1 MPKAPS
7 RLPVAAA
14 LESIRSVYNVG
25 AFFRSGDAAGIARLH
40 LCGYTGRPPHPGIAK
55 TALGAEESLPWEHCA
70 DLLSLIAEYRAKG
83 WQTAAVET
91 TPQAIDLFEW
101 TPRFPVLLLFGNEVD
116 GLSTPVLEEA
126 DVHVRIPMLGVKESL
141 NVAVAGG
148 VVLFEMLRK
157 FRQTAEDCGSVA
169 FTAEVGGRR

>member
-1 MPKAPS
+1 MTKAPS

-25 AFFRSGDAAGIARLH
+25 AFFRSGDAAGIERLH
-40 LCGYTGRPPHPGIAK
+40 LSGYTGRPPHRGITK
-55 TALGAEESLPWEHCA
+55 TALGAEESLPWENCA
-70 DLLSLIAEYRAKG
+70 DLVSLIAEYRAKG

-91 TPQAIDLFEW
+91 TPQAIDVFEW

-116 GLSTPVLEEA
+116 GLSAPVLEQA

-148 VVLFEMLRK
+148 VLLFEMLRK
-157 FRQTAEDCGSVA
+157 FRQTSGDRAAVEFADQVA
-169 FTAEVGGRR
+169 GQR

>member
-1 MPKAPS
+1 MTEAPL

-25 AFFRSGDAAGIARLH
+25 AFFRSGDAAGIERLH
-40 LCGYTGRPPHPGIAK
+40 LCGYTGRPPHKGIAK
-55 TALGAEESLPWEHCA
+55 TALGAEESLAWDHCT
-70 DLLSLIAEYRAKG
+70 DLVGLIRDYRDKG

-91 TPQAIDLFEW
+91 TPTAVDVFEW

-116 GLSTPVLEEA
+116 GLSAPVLEEA

-148 VVLFEMLRK
+148 VLLFEMLRK
-157 FRQTAEDCGSVA
+157 FRETAEKPGSIEFA
-169 FTAEVGGRR
+169 SQVGGRR

>member
-1 MPKAPS
+1 MTEAPS

-25 AFFRSGDAAGIARLH
+25 AFFRSGDAAGIERLH
-40 LCGYTGRPPHPGIAK
+40 LCGYTGRPPHKGIAK
-55 TALGAEESLPWEHCA
+55 TALGAEESLAWDHCT
-70 DLLSLIAEYRAKG
+70 DLPGLIAEYRAKG

-91 TPQAIDLFEW
+91 TPQAVDVFEW

-116 GLSTPVLEEA
+116 GLSAPVLEEA

-148 VVLFEMLRK
+148 VLLFEMLRK
-157 FRQTAEDCGSVA
+157 FRETAEKPGEVE
-169 FTAEVGGRR
+169 FTARVGGRR